1 MSEFQKTIEKHP
13 FLTMSFLLLLTVA
26 LLFENVLMNDAIHV
40 NRQDQKLQ
48 SWTDKH
54 FYTLTDTVS
63 QEEEAALWKSDDCI
77 LRMKSVVDA
86 FEEAYGY
93 CVYGQQQIS
102 IEGLR
107 MPDEF
112 YYPLPRDAQG
122 NKLYED
128 AELICRQVNSY
139 AWDLF
144 QMQTVE
150 GRGLQPGDYEYEDE
164 IPVVLGNAYSGYLK
178 VGDVL
183 ESVGRRLKV
192 VGILQPNI
200 VVRFQDRLEQLDWT
214 IVMPS
219 RELPEGMDGRI
230 PYDTQL
236 GTDYRMD
243 YIQKLGGIFALS
255 SENELPELMRFID
268 ETVKKYGVFSAHDS
282 AAAGRAAAF
291 GRGGAVLAD
300 EAALDGYDAAS
311 ARALLCAV
319 RGAAFQA
326 ERAALRGAAGFRR
339 EPGADAA
346 DCAFGH
352 ADNGV
357 DFQCAGVCDY
367 VHADWREIPAV
378 AGGAESGAGRGGVDG
393 YVPAIHSDLGE
404 GGFHIGARV
413 RRKTNESVYAE
424 KREKELWPRRSGG
437 ARAERPEP

>member
-40 NRQDQKLQ
+40 NRQNEKLQ
-48 SWTDKH
+48 SWTDKS

-93 CVYGQQQIS
+93 CVYAQQPIVVK
-102 IEGLR
+102 GLC

-112 YYPLPRDAQG
+112 YNYLRRDEQG
-122 NKLYED
+122 NRLYEESD
-128 AELICRQVNSY
+128 LICRQVNSY

-150 GRGLQPGDYEYEDE
+150 GRGLEPGDYEYEDE

-200 VVRFQDRLEQLDWT
+200 VVRFQDRLEQLDWM

-236 GTDYRMD
+236 GTDYRMH

-268 ETVKKYGVFSAHDS
+268 ETVKKYGVFDLQLMILPPRGVQLLSDVVGQYSQTKQLWTVVMLLLLTLCFARF
-282 AAAGRAAAF
+282 AALLFRQNAR
-291 GRGGAVLAD
+291 RYAVLLVSGASQGQMLRIVLSGMLTMALISNVLAYAITYMLIGVKYRLSL
-300 EAALDGYDAAS
+300 AALSLALDAAVS
-311 ARALLCAV
+311 MV
-319 RGAAFQA
+319 M
-326 ERAALRGAAGFRR
+326 FRR
-339 EPGADAA
+339 YIQTSEKA
-346 DCAFGH
+346 
-352 ADNGV
+352 V
-357 DFQCAGVCDY
+357 SILE
-367 VHADWREIPAV
+367 RE
-378 AGGAESGAGRGGVDG
+378 
-393 YVPAIHSDLGE
+393 
-404 GGFHIGARV
+404 
-413 RRKTNESVYAE
+413 
-424 KREKELWPRRSGG
+424 
-437 ARAERPEP
+437 

>member
-93 CVYGQQQIS
+93 CIYGQQQIS

-112 YYPLPRDAQG
+112 YYPLRRDAQG

-268 ETVKKYGVFSAHDS
+268 ETVKKYGVFDLQLMILPPRGVQLLSDVVGQYSQTKQLWTVVMLLLLMLCFARF
-282 AAAGRAAAF
+282 AALLFRQNAR
-291 GRGGAVLAD
+291 RYAVLLVSGASRGQMLRIVLSGMLTMALISNVLAYAITYMLIGVKYRLSL
-300 EAALDGYDAAS
+300 AALSLALDAAVS
-311 ARALLCAV
+311 MV
-319 RGAAFQA
+319 M
-326 ERAALRGAAGFRR
+326 FRR
-339 EPGADAA
+339 YIQTSEKA
-346 DCAFGH
+346 
-352 ADNGV
+352 V
-357 DFQCAGVCDY
+357 SILE
-367 VHADWREIPAV
+367 RE
-378 AGGAESGAGRGGVDG
+378 
-393 YVPAIHSDLGE
+393 
-404 GGFHIGARV
+404 
-413 RRKTNESVYAE
+413 
-424 KREKELWPRRSGG
+424 
-437 ARAERPEP
+437 

>member
-77 LRMKSVVDA
+77 LRVKSVVDV

-112 YYPLPRDAQG
+112 YYPLRRDAQG

-164 IPVVLGNAYSGYLK
+164 IPVVLGNAYSGYLR

-183 ESVGRRLKV
+183 EGYRQRLKV

-236 GTDYRMD
+236 GMDYRMD

-268 ETVKKYGVFSAHDS
+268 ETVKKYGVFDLQLMILPQRGVQLLSDVVGQYSQTKQLWTVVMLLLLTLCFARF
-282 AAAGRAAAF
+282 AALLFRQNAR
-291 GRGGAVLAD
+291 RYAVLLVSGASRGQMLRILLSGMLTMALISNVLAYAITHMLIGVKYRLSL
-300 EAALDGYDAAS
+300 AALSLVLDAAVS
-311 ARALLCAV
+311 MV
-319 RGAAFQA
+319 M
-326 ERAALRGAAGFRR
+326 FRR
-339 EPGADAA
+339 YIQTSEKA
-346 DCAFGH
+346 
-352 ADNGV
+352 V
-357 DFQCAGVCDY
+357 SILE
-367 VHADWREIPAV
+367 RE
-378 AGGAESGAGRGGVDG
+378 
-393 YVPAIHSDLGE
+393 
-404 GGFHIGARV
+404 
-413 RRKTNESVYAE
+413 
-424 KREKELWPRRSGG
+424 
-437 ARAERPEP
+437 

>member
-40 NRQDQKLQ
+40 NRQNEKLQ
-48 SWTDKH
+48 SWTDKS

-93 CVYGQQQIS
+93 CVYGQQPMS
-102 IEGLR
+102 IEGFR

-112 YYPLPRDAQG
+112 YYPLRRDAQA
-122 NKLYED
+122 NKLYEN

-150 GRGLQPGDYEYEDE
+150 GRGLEPGDYEYEDE
-164 IPVVLGNAYSGYLK
+164 IPVVLGNSYSGYLK

-183 ESVGRRLKV
+183 EGYRQRLKV

-268 ETVKKYGVFSAHDS
+268 ETVKKYGIFDLQLMILPPRGVQLLSDVVGQYSQTKQLWTVVMLLLLTLCFARF
-282 AAAGRAAAF
+282 AALFFRQNAR
-291 GRGGAVLAD
+291 RYAVLLVSGASRGQMLQIVLSGMLTMALISNVLAYAINYMLLGVKYRLSL
-300 EAALDGYDAAS
+300 AALSLALDAAVS
-311 ARALLCAV
+311 MIM
-319 RGAAFQA
+319 
-326 ERAALRGAAGFRR
+326 FRR
-339 EPGADAA
+339 YIQTSEKA
-346 DCAFGH
+346 
-352 ADNGV
+352 V
-357 DFQCAGVCDY
+357 SILE
-367 VHADWREIPAV
+367 RE
-378 AGGAESGAGRGGVDG
+378 
-393 YVPAIHSDLGE
+393 
-404 GGFHIGARV
+404 
-413 RRKTNESVYAE
+413 
-424 KREKELWPRRSGG
+424 
-437 ARAERPEP
+437 

>member
-1 MSEFQKTIEKHP
+1 MTEFQKTIEKHP

-54 FYTLTDTVS
+54 FYTLTDTAS

-112 YYPLPRDAQG
+112 YYPLRRDAQG

-164 IPVVLGNAYSGYLK
+164 IPVVFGNAYSGYLK

-243 YIQKLGGIFALS
+243 YIQKLGGILALS

-268 ETVKKYGVFSAHDS
+268 ETVKKYGVFDLQLMILPPRGVQLLSDVVGQYSQTKQLWTVVMLLLLTLCFARF
-282 AAAGRAAAF
+282 AALLFRHNAR
-291 GRGGAVLAD
+291 RYAVLLVSGASLGQMLRIVLSGMLTMALISNVLAYAITYMLIGVKYRLSL
-300 EAALDGYDAAS
+300 AALSLVLDAAVS
-311 ARALLCAV
+311 MV
-319 RGAAFQA
+319 M
-326 ERAALRGAAGFRR
+326 FRR
-339 EPGADAA
+339 YIQTSEKA
-346 DCAFGH
+346 
-352 ADNGV
+352 V
-357 DFQCAGVCDY
+357 SILE
-367 VHADWREIPAV
+367 RE
-378 AGGAESGAGRGGVDG
+378 
-393 YVPAIHSDLGE
+393 
-404 GGFHIGARV
+404 
-413 RRKTNESVYAE
+413 
-424 KREKELWPRRSGG
+424 
-437 ARAERPEP
+437 

>member
-1 MSEFQKTIEKHP
+1 MTEFQKTIEKHP

-112 YYPLPRDAQG
+112 YYPLRRDAQG

-236 GTDYRMD
+236 GTEYRMD

-268 ETVKKYGVFSAHDS
+268 ETVKKYGVFDLQLMILPPWGVQLLSDVVGQYSQTKQLWTVVMLLLLTLCFARF
-282 AAAGRAAAF
+282 AALLFRQNAR
-291 GRGGAVLAD
+291 RYAVLLVSGASQGQMLRIVLSGMLTMALISNVLAYAITYMLIGVKYRLSL
-300 EAALDGYDAAS
+300 AALSLALDAAVS
-311 ARALLCAV
+311 MIM
-319 RGAAFQA
+319 
-326 ERAALRGAAGFRR
+326 FRR
-339 EPGADAA
+339 YIQTSEKA
-346 DCAFGH
+346 
-352 ADNGV
+352 V
-357 DFQCAGVCDY
+357 SILE
-367 VHADWREIPAV
+367 RE
-378 AGGAESGAGRGGVDG
+378 
-393 YVPAIHSDLGE
+393 
-404 GGFHIGARV
+404 
-413 RRKTNESVYAE
+413 
-424 KREKELWPRRSGG
+424 
-437 ARAERPEP
+437 

>member
-40 NRQDQKLQ
+40 NRQNEKLQ

-93 CVYGQQQIS
+93 CVYGQQPIVVK
-102 IEGLR
+102 GLC

-112 YYPLPRDAQG
+112 YNYLRRDEQG
-122 NKLYED
+122 NKLYEEAD
-128 AELICRQVNSY
+128 LICRQVNSY

-144 QMQTVE
+144 QMQTAE
-150 GRGLQPGDYEYEDE
+150 GRGLEPGDYEYEDE

-178 VGDVL
+178 VGDEL

-200 VVRFQDRLEQLDWT
+200 VVRFQNQMEQLDWT

-230 PYDTQL
+230 PYNTQL

-268 ETVKKYGVFSAHDS
+268 ETVKKYGIFDLQLMILPPRGVQLLSDVVGQYSQTKQLWTVVMLLLLTLCFARF
-282 AAAGRAAAF
+282 AALLFRQNAR
-291 GRGGAVLAD
+291 RYAVLLVSGASRGQMMRIVLSGMLTMALISNVLAYAINYMLLGVKYRLSL
-300 EAALDGYDAAS
+300 AALSLALDAAVS
-311 ARALLCAV
+311 MIM
-319 RGAAFQA
+319 
-326 ERAALRGAAGFRR
+326 FRR
-339 EPGADAA
+339 YIQTSEKA
-346 DCAFGH
+346 
-352 ADNGV
+352 V
-357 DFQCAGVCDY
+357 SILE
-367 VHADWREIPAV
+367 RE
-378 AGGAESGAGRGGVDG
+378 
-393 YVPAIHSDLGE
+393 
-404 GGFHIGARV
+404 
-413 RRKTNESVYAE
+413 
-424 KREKELWPRRSGG
+424 
-437 ARAERPEP
+437 

>member
-1 MSEFQKTIEKHP
+1 MTEFQKTIEKHP

-63 QEEEAALWKSDDCI
+63 QEEAALWKSDDCI

-112 YYPLPRDAQG
+112 YYPLRRDAQG

-236 GTDYRMD
+236 GTDYRMY

-268 ETVKKYGVFSAHDS
+268 ETVKKYGVFDLQLMILPPRGVRLLSDVVGQYSQTKQLWTVVMLLLLTLCFARF
-282 AAAGRAAAF
+282 AALLFRQNAR
-291 GRGGAVLAD
+291 RYAVLLVSGASQGQMLRIVLSGMLTMALISNVLAYAITYMLIGVKYRLLL
-300 EAALDGYDAAS
+300 AALSLVLDAAVS
-311 ARALLCAV
+311 MV
-319 RGAAFQA
+319 M
-326 ERAALRGAAGFRR
+326 FRR
-339 EPGADAA
+339 YIQTSEKA
-346 DCAFGH
+346 
-352 ADNGV
+352 V
-357 DFQCAGVCDY
+357 SILE
-367 VHADWREIPAV
+367 RE
-378 AGGAESGAGRGGVDG
+378 
-393 YVPAIHSDLGE
+393 
-404 GGFHIGARV
+404 
-413 RRKTNESVYAE
+413 
-424 KREKELWPRRSGG
+424 
-437 ARAERPEP
+437 

>member
-48 SWTDKH
+48 SWTDKR

-112 YYPLPRDAQG
+112 YYPLRRDAQG

-144 QMQTVE
+144 QMHTVE

-268 ETVKKYGVFSAHDS
+268 ETVKKYGVFDLQLMILPPRGVQLLSDVVGQYSQTKQLWTVVMLLLLTLCFARF
-282 AAAGRAAAF
+282 AALLFRQNAR
-291 GRGGAVLAD
+291 RYAVLLVSGASQGQMLRIVLSGMLTMALISNVLAYAITYMLIGVKYRLSL
-300 EAALDGYDAAS
+300 AALSLALDAAVS
-311 ARALLCAV
+311 MIM
-319 RGAAFQA
+319 
-326 ERAALRGAAGFRR
+326 FRR
-339 EPGADAA
+339 YIQTSEKA
-346 DCAFGH
+346 
-352 ADNGV
+352 V
-357 DFQCAGVCDY
+357 SILE
-367 VHADWREIPAV
+367 RE
-378 AGGAESGAGRGGVDG
+378 
-393 YVPAIHSDLGE
+393 
-404 GGFHIGARV
+404 
-413 RRKTNESVYAE
+413 
-424 KREKELWPRRSGG
+424 
-437 ARAERPEP
+437 

>member
-40 NRQDQKLQ
+40 NRQNEKLQ

-93 CVYGQQQIS
+93 CVYGQQPIVVK
-102 IEGLR
+102 GLC

-112 YYPLPRDAQG
+112 YNYLRRDEQG
-122 NKLYED
+122 NKLYEEAD
-128 AELICRQVNSY
+128 LICRQVNSY

-144 QMQTVE
+144 QMQTAE
-150 GRGLQPGDYEYEDE
+150 GRGLEPGDYEYEDE

-178 VGDVL
+178 VGDEL

-200 VVRFQDRLEQLDWT
+200 VVRFQNQLEQLDWT

-230 PYDTQL
+230 PYNTQL

-268 ETVKKYGVFSAHDS
+268 ETVKKYGIFDLQLMILPPRGVQLLSDVVGQYSQTKQLWTVVMLLLLTLCFARF
-282 AAAGRAAAF
+282 AALLFRQNAR
-291 GRGGAVLAD
+291 RYAVLLVSGASRGQMMRIVLSGMLTMALISNVLAYAINYMLLGVKYRLSL
-300 EAALDGYDAAS
+300 AALSLALDAAVS
-311 ARALLCAV
+311 MIM
-319 RGAAFQA
+319 
-326 ERAALRGAAGFRR
+326 FRR
-339 EPGADAA
+339 YIQTSEKA
-346 DCAFGH
+346 
-352 ADNGV
+352 V
-357 DFQCAGVCDY
+357 SILE
-367 VHADWREIPAV
+367 RE
-378 AGGAESGAGRGGVDG
+378 
-393 YVPAIHSDLGE
+393 
-404 GGFHIGARV
+404 
-413 RRKTNESVYAE
+413 
-424 KREKELWPRRSGG
+424 
-437 ARAERPEP
+437 

>member
-112 YYPLPRDAQG
+112 YYPLRRDAQG

-128 AELICRQVNSY
+128 AELICRQVNSC

-150 GRGLQPGDYEYEDE
+150 GRGFRPGDYEYEDE
-164 IPVVLGNAYSGYLK
+164 IPVVLGNAYSGYLQ

-183 ESVGRRLKV
+183 EGYRQRLKV

-268 ETVKKYGVFSAHDS
+268 ETVKKYGVFDLQLMILPPRGVQLLSDVVGQYSQTKQLWTVVMLLLLTLCFARF
-282 AAAGRAAAF
+282 AALLFRQNAR
-291 GRGGAVLAD
+291 RYAVLLVSGASQGQMLRIVLSGMLTMALISNVLAYAITYMLIGVKYRLSL
-300 EAALDGYDAAS
+300 AALSLVLDAAVS
-311 ARALLCAV
+311 MV
-319 RGAAFQA
+319 M
-326 ERAALRGAAGFRR
+326 FRR
-339 EPGADAA
+339 YIQTSEKA
-346 DCAFGH
+346 
-352 ADNGV
+352 V
-357 DFQCAGVCDY
+357 SILE
-367 VHADWREIPAV
+367 RE
-378 AGGAESGAGRGGVDG
+378 
-393 YVPAIHSDLGE
+393 
-404 GGFHIGARV
+404 
-413 RRKTNESVYAE
+413 
-424 KREKELWPRRSGG
+424 
-437 ARAERPEP
+437 

>member
-40 NRQDQKLQ
+40 NRQKQKLQ
-48 SWTDKH
+48 SWTDKS

-93 CVYGQQQIS
+93 CVYGQQPIS

-112 YYPLPRDAQG
+112 YYPLHRDAQG
-122 NKLYED
+122 NKLYEESD
-128 AELICRQVNSY
+128 LICRQVNSY

-183 ESVGRRLKV
+183 EGYRQRLKV

-268 ETVKKYGVFSAHDS
+268 ETVKKYGIFDLQLMILPPRGVQLLSDVVGQYSQTKQLWTVVMLLLLTLCFARF
-282 AAAGRAAAF
+282 AALLFRQNAR
-291 GRGGAVLAD
+291 RYAVLLVSGASQGQMLRIVLSGMLTMALISNVLAYAITYLLIGVKYRLSL
-300 EAALDGYDAAS
+300 AALSLVLDAAVS
-311 ARALLCAV
+311 MV
-319 RGAAFQA
+319 M
-326 ERAALRGAAGFRR
+326 FRR
-339 EPGADAA
+339 YIQTSEKA
-346 DCAFGH
+346 
-352 ADNGV
+352 V
-357 DFQCAGVCDY
+357 SILE
-367 VHADWREIPAV
+367 RE
-378 AGGAESGAGRGGVDG
+378 
-393 YVPAIHSDLGE
+393 
-404 GGFHIGARV
+404 
-413 RRKTNESVYAE
+413 
-424 KREKELWPRRSGG
+424 
-437 ARAERPEP
+437 

>member
-112 YYPLPRDAQG
+112 YYPLRRDAQG

-128 AELICRQVNSY
+128 AELICRQVNSC

-150 GRGLQPGDYEYEDE
+150 GRGFRPGDYEYEDE
-164 IPVVLGNAYSGYLK
+164 IPVVLGNAYSGYLQ

-183 ESVGRRLKV
+183 EGYRQRLKV

-268 ETVKKYGVFSAHDS
+268 ETVKKYGVFDLQLMILPPRGVQLLSDVVGQYSQTKQLWTVVMLLLLTLCFARF
-282 AAAGRAAAF
+282 AALLFRQNAR
-291 GRGGAVLAD
+291 RYAVLLVSGASQGQMLRIVLSGMLTMALISNVLAYAITYMLIGVKYRLSL
-300 EAALDGYDAAS
+300 AALSLALDAAVS
-311 ARALLCAV
+311 MIMFQRYIQTSEKAV
-319 RGAAFQA
+319 SIL
-326 ERAALRGAAGFRR
+326 ER
-339 EPGADAA
+339 E
-346 DCAFGH
+346 
-352 ADNGV
+352 
-357 DFQCAGVCDY
+357 
-367 VHADWREIPAV
+367 
-378 AGGAESGAGRGGVDG
+378 
-393 YVPAIHSDLGE
+393 
-404 GGFHIGARV
+404 
-413 RRKTNESVYAE
+413 
-424 KREKELWPRRSGG
+424 
-437 ARAERPEP
+437 

>member
-40 NRQDQKLQ
+40 KRQDQKLQ

-77 LRMKSVVDA
+77 LRVKSVVDV

-112 YYPLPRDAQG
+112 YYPLRRDAQG

-164 IPVVLGNAYSGYLK
+164 IPVVLGNAYSGYLR

-183 ESVGRRLKV
+183 EGYGQRLKV

-236 GTDYRMD
+236 GMDYRMD

-268 ETVKKYGVFSAHDS
+268 ETVKKYGVFDLQLMILPQRGVQLLSDVVGQYSQTKQLWTVVMLLLLTLCFARF
-282 AAAGRAAAF
+282 AALLFRQNAR
-291 GRGGAVLAD
+291 RYAVLLVSGASRGQMLRILLSGMLTMALISNVLAYAITYMLIGVKYRLSL
-300 EAALDGYDAAS
+300 AALSLVLDAAVS
-311 ARALLCAV
+311 MV
-319 RGAAFQA
+319 M
-326 ERAALRGAAGFRR
+326 FRR
-339 EPGADAA
+339 YIQTSEKA
-346 DCAFGH
+346 
-352 ADNGV
+352 V
-357 DFQCAGVCDY
+357 SILE
-367 VHADWREIPAV
+367 RE
-378 AGGAESGAGRGGVDG
+378 
-393 YVPAIHSDLGE
+393 
-404 GGFHIGARV
+404 
-413 RRKTNESVYAE
+413 
-424 KREKELWPRRSGG
+424 
-437 ARAERPEP
+437 

>member
-93 CVYGQQQIS
+93 CVYAQQQIS

-112 YYPLPRDAQG
+112 YYPLRRDAQG

-164 IPVVLGNAYSGYLK
+164 IPVVLGNAYSGYLQ

-268 ETVKKYGVFSAHDS
+268 ETVKKYGVFDLQLMILPPRGVQLLSDVVGQYSQTKQLWTVVMLLLLTLCFARF
-282 AAAGRAAAF
+282 AALLFRQNAR
-291 GRGGAVLAD
+291 RYAVLLVSGASLGQILRIVLSGMLTMALISNVLAYAITYMLIGVKYRLSL
-300 EAALDGYDAAS
+300 AALSLVLDAAVS
-311 ARALLCAV
+311 MV
-319 RGAAFQA
+319 M
-326 ERAALRGAAGFRR
+326 FRR
-339 EPGADAA
+339 YIQTSEKA
-346 DCAFGH
+346 
-352 ADNGV
+352 V
-357 DFQCAGVCDY
+357 SILE
-367 VHADWREIPAV
+367 RE
-378 AGGAESGAGRGGVDG
+378 
-393 YVPAIHSDLGE
+393 
-404 GGFHIGARV
+404 
-413 RRKTNESVYAE
+413 
-424 KREKELWPRRSGG
+424 
-437 ARAERPEP
+437 

>member
-1 MSEFQKTIEKHP
+1 MSEFQKMIEKHP

-112 YYPLPRDAQG
+112 YYPLRRDAQG

-268 ETVKKYGVFSAHDS
+268 ETVKKYGVFDLQLMILPPRGVQLLSDVVGQYSQTKQLWTVVMLLLLTLCFARF
-282 AAAGRAAAF
+282 AALLFRQNAR
-291 GRGGAVLAD
+291 RYAVLLVSGASQGQMLRIVLSGMLTMALISNVLAYAITYMLIGVKYRLSL
-300 EAALDGYDAAS
+300 AALSLALDAAVS
-311 ARALLCAV
+311 MIM
-319 RGAAFQA
+319 
-326 ERAALRGAAGFRR
+326 FRR
-339 EPGADAA
+339 YIQTSEKA
-346 DCAFGH
+346 
-352 ADNGV
+352 V
-357 DFQCAGVCDY
+357 SILE
-367 VHADWREIPAV
+367 RE
-378 AGGAESGAGRGGVDG
+378 
-393 YVPAIHSDLGE
+393 
-404 GGFHIGARV
+404 
-413 RRKTNESVYAE
+413 
-424 KREKELWPRRSGG
+424 
-437 ARAERPEP
+437 

>member
-112 YYPLPRDAQG
+112 YYPLRRDAQG

-128 AELICRQVNSY
+128 TELICRQVNSY

-164 IPVVLGNAYSGYLK
+164 IPVVLGNAYSGYLQ
-178 VGDVL
+178 VGDVV

-268 ETVKKYGVFSAHDS
+268 ETVKKYGIFDLQLMILPP
-282 AAAGRAAAF
+282 
-291 GRGGAVLAD
+291 RGVQLLSDVVGQYSQTKQLWTVVMLLLLTLCFARFAVLLFRQNARRYAVLLVSGASQGQMLRIVLSGMLTMALISNVLAYAITYMLIGVKYRLSL
-300 EAALDGYDAAS
+300 AALSLVLDAAVS
-311 ARALLCAV
+311 MV
-319 RGAAFQA
+319 M
-326 ERAALRGAAGFRR
+326 FRR
-339 EPGADAA
+339 YIQTSEKA
-346 DCAFGH
+346 
-352 ADNGV
+352 V
-357 DFQCAGVCDY
+357 SILE
-367 VHADWREIPAV
+367 RE
-378 AGGAESGAGRGGVDG
+378 
-393 YVPAIHSDLGE
+393 
-404 GGFHIGARV
+404 
-413 RRKTNESVYAE
+413 
-424 KREKELWPRRSGG
+424 
-437 ARAERPEP
+437 

>member
-48 SWTDKH
+48 SWMDKH

-93 CVYGQQQIS
+93 CIYGQQQIS

-112 YYPLPRDAQG
+112 YYPLRRDAQG

-268 ETVKKYGVFSAHDS
+268 ETVKKYGVFDLQLMILPPRGVQLLSDVVGQYSQTKQLWTVVMLLLLTLCFARF
-282 AAAGRAAAF
+282 AALLFRQNAR
-291 GRGGAVLAD
+291 RYAVLLVSGASQGQMLRIVLSGMLTMALISNVLAYAITYMLIGVKYRLSL
-300 EAALDGYDAAS
+300 AALSLALDAAVS
-311 ARALLCAV
+311 MIM
-319 RGAAFQA
+319 
-326 ERAALRGAAGFRR
+326 FRR
-339 EPGADAA
+339 YIQTSEKA
-346 DCAFGH
+346 
-352 ADNGV
+352 V
-357 DFQCAGVCDY
+357 SILE
-367 VHADWREIPAV
+367 RE
-378 AGGAESGAGRGGVDG
+378 
-393 YVPAIHSDLGE
+393 
-404 GGFHIGARV
+404 
-413 RRKTNESVYAE
+413 
-424 KREKELWPRRSGG
+424 
-437 ARAERPEP
+437 

>member
-40 NRQDQKLQ
+40 KRQDQKLQ

-77 LRMKSVVDA
+77 LRVKSVVDV

-112 YYPLPRDAQG
+112 YYPLRRDAQG

-164 IPVVLGNAYSGYLK
+164 IPVVLGNAYSGYLR

-183 ESVGRRLKV
+183 EGYRQRLKV

-268 ETVKKYGVFSAHDS
+268 ETVKKYGVFDLQLMILPQRGVQLLSDVVGQYSQTKQLWTVVMLLLLTLCFARF
-282 AAAGRAAAF
+282 AALLFRQNAR
-291 GRGGAVLAD
+291 RYAVLLVSGASRGQMLRILLSGMLTMALISNVLAYAITYMLIGVKYRLSL
-300 EAALDGYDAAS
+300 AALSLVLDAAVS
-311 ARALLCAV
+311 MV
-319 RGAAFQA
+319 M
-326 ERAALRGAAGFRR
+326 FRR
-339 EPGADAA
+339 YIQTSEKA
-346 DCAFGH
+346 
-352 ADNGV
+352 V
-357 DFQCAGVCDY
+357 SILE
-367 VHADWREIPAV
+367 RE
-378 AGGAESGAGRGGVDG
+378 
-393 YVPAIHSDLGE
+393 
-404 GGFHIGARV
+404 
-413 RRKTNESVYAE
+413 
-424 KREKELWPRRSGG
+424 
-437 ARAERPEP
+437 

>member
-48 SWTDKH
+48 SWTDKR

-63 QEEEAALWKSDDCI
+63 QEEEAALWKSDDSI

-93 CVYGQQQIS
+93 CVYAQQQIS

-112 YYPLPRDAQG
+112 YYPLRRDAQG

-268 ETVKKYGVFSAHDS
+268 ETVKKYGVFDLQLMILPPRGVQLLSDVVGQYSQTKQLWTVVMLLLLTLCFARF
-282 AAAGRAAAF
+282 AALLFRQNAR
-291 GRGGAVLAD
+291 RYAVLLVSGASQGQMLRIVLSGMLTMALISNVLAYAITYMLIGVKYRLSL
-300 EAALDGYDAAS
+300 AALSLALDAAVS
-311 ARALLCAV
+311 MV
-319 RGAAFQA
+319 M
-326 ERAALRGAAGFRR
+326 FRR
-339 EPGADAA
+339 YIQTSEKA
-346 DCAFGH
+346 
-352 ADNGV
+352 V
-357 DFQCAGVCDY
+357 SILE
-367 VHADWREIPAV
+367 RE
-378 AGGAESGAGRGGVDG
+378 
-393 YVPAIHSDLGE
+393 
-404 GGFHIGARV
+404 
-413 RRKTNESVYAE
+413 
-424 KREKELWPRRSGG
+424 
-437 ARAERPEP
+437 

>member
-93 CVYGQQQIS
+93 CVYAQQQIS

-112 YYPLPRDAQG
+112 YYPLRRDAQG

-268 ETVKKYGVFSAHDS
+268 ETVKKYGVFDLQLMILPPRGVQLLSDVVGQYSQTKQLWTVVMLLLLTLCFARF
-282 AAAGRAAAF
+282 AALLFRQNAR
-291 GRGGAVLAD
+291 RYAVLLVSGASRGQMLRIVLSGMLTMALISNVLAYAITYMLIGVKYRLSL
-300 EAALDGYDAAS
+300 AALSLVLDAAVS
-311 ARALLCAV
+311 MV
-319 RGAAFQA
+319 M
-326 ERAALRGAAGFRR
+326 FRR
-339 EPGADAA
+339 YIQTSEKA
-346 DCAFGH
+346 
-352 ADNGV
+352 V
-357 DFQCAGVCDY
+357 SILE
-367 VHADWREIPAV
+367 RE
-378 AGGAESGAGRGGVDG
+378 
-393 YVPAIHSDLGE
+393 
-404 GGFHIGARV
+404 
-413 RRKTNESVYAE
+413 
-424 KREKELWPRRSGG
+424 
-437 ARAERPEP
+437 

>member
-1 MSEFQKTIEKHP
+1 
-13 FLTMSFLLLLTVA
+13 
-26 LLFENVLMNDAIHV
+26 
-40 NRQDQKLQ
+40 
-48 SWTDKH
+48 
-54 FYTLTDTVS
+54 
-63 QEEEAALWKSDDCI
+63 
-77 LRMKSVVDA
+77 
-86 FEEAYGY
+86 
-93 CVYGQQQIS
+93 
-102 IEGLR
+102 

-112 YYPLPRDAQG
+112 YYPLRRDAQG

-200 VVRFQDRLEQLDWT
+200 VVRFQGRLEQLDWT

-268 ETVKKYGVFSAHDS
+268 ETVKKYGVFDLQLMILPP
-282 AAAGRAAAF
+282 
-291 GRGGAVLAD
+291 RGVQLLSDVVGQYSQTTQLFLLTRCLERFASLLFMQNARRYAVLLVSGASQGQMLRIVLSGMLTMALISNVLAYAITYMLIGVKYRLSL
-300 EAALDGYDAAS
+300 AALSLALDAAVS
-311 ARALLCAV
+311 MIM
-319 RGAAFQA
+319 
-326 ERAALRGAAGFRR
+326 FRR
-339 EPGADAA
+339 YIQTSEKA
-346 DCAFGH
+346 
-352 ADNGV
+352 V
-357 DFQCAGVCDY
+357 SILE
-367 VHADWREIPAV
+367 RE
-378 AGGAESGAGRGGVDG
+378 
-393 YVPAIHSDLGE
+393 
-404 GGFHIGARV
+404 
-413 RRKTNESVYAE
+413 
-424 KREKELWPRRSGG
+424 
-437 ARAERPEP
+437 

>member
-93 CVYGQQQIS
+93 CVYAQQPIVVK
-102 IEGLR
+102 GLR

-112 YYPLPRDAQG
+112 YYPLRRDAQG

-144 QMQTVE
+144 RMQTVE

-255 SENELPELMRFID
+255 SENELLELMRFID
-268 ETVKKYGVFSAHDS
+268 ETVKKYGVFDLQLMILPPRGVQLLSDVVGQYSQTKQLWTVVMLLLLALCFARF
-282 AAAGRAAAF
+282 AALLFRQNAR
-291 GRGGAVLAD
+291 RYAVLLVSGASQGQMLRILLSGMLTMALISNVLAYAITYMLIGVKYRLSL
-300 EAALDGYDAAS
+300 AALSLALDAAVS
-311 ARALLCAV
+311 MV
-319 RGAAFQA
+319 M
-326 ERAALRGAAGFRR
+326 FRR
-339 EPGADAA
+339 YIQTSEKA
-346 DCAFGH
+346 
-352 ADNGV
+352 V
-357 DFQCAGVCDY
+357 SILE
-367 VHADWREIPAV
+367 RE
-378 AGGAESGAGRGGVDG
+378 
-393 YVPAIHSDLGE
+393 
-404 GGFHIGARV
+404 
-413 RRKTNESVYAE
+413 
-424 KREKELWPRRSGG
+424 
-437 ARAERPEP
+437 

>member
-40 NRQDQKLQ
+40 NRQNEKLQ
-48 SWTDKH
+48 SWTDKR

-93 CVYGQQQIS
+93 CVYAQQPIVVK
-102 IEGLR
+102 GLC

-112 YYPLPRDAQG
+112 YNYLRRDEQG
-122 NKLYED
+122 NRLYEESD
-128 AELICRQVNSY
+128 LICRQVNSY

-150 GRGLQPGDYEYEDE
+150 GRGLEPGDYEYEDE

-255 SENELPELMRFID
+255 SENDLPELMRFID
-268 ETVKKYGVFSAHDS
+268 ETVKKYGVFDLQLMILPPRGVQLLSDVVGQYSQTKQLWTVVMLLLLTLCFARF
-282 AAAGRAAAF
+282 AALLFRQNAR
-291 GRGGAVLAD
+291 RYAVLLVSGASQGQMLRIVLSGMLTMALISNVLAYAINYMLLGVKYRLSL
-300 EAALDGYDAAS
+300 AALSLALDAAVS
-311 ARALLCAV
+311 M
-319 RGAAFQA
+319 FM
-326 ERAALRGAAGFRR
+326 FRR
-339 EPGADAA
+339 YIQTSEKA
-346 DCAFGH
+346 
-352 ADNGV
+352 V
-357 DFQCAGVCDY
+357 SILE
-367 VHADWREIPAV
+367 RE
-378 AGGAESGAGRGGVDG
+378 
-393 YVPAIHSDLGE
+393 
-404 GGFHIGARV
+404 
-413 RRKTNESVYAE
+413 
-424 KREKELWPRRSGG
+424 
-437 ARAERPEP
+437 

>member
-93 CVYGQQQIS
+93 CVYAQQQIS

-112 YYPLPRDAQG
+112 YYPLRRDAQG

-268 ETVKKYGVFSAHDS
+268 ETVKKYGVFDLQLMILPPRGVQLLSDVVGQYSQTKQLWTVVMLLLLTLCFARF
-282 AAAGRAAAF
+282 AALLFRQNAR
-291 GRGGAVLAD
+291 RYAVLLVSGASQGQMLRIVLSGMLTMALISNVLAYAITYMLIGVKYRLSL
-300 EAALDGYDAAS
+300 AALSLALDAAVS
-311 ARALLCAV
+311 MV
-319 RGAAFQA
+319 M
-326 ERAALRGAAGFRR
+326 FRR
-339 EPGADAA
+339 YIQTSEKA
-346 DCAFGH
+346 
-352 ADNGV
+352 V
-357 DFQCAGVCDY
+357 SILE
-367 VHADWREIPAV
+367 RE
-378 AGGAESGAGRGGVDG
+378 
-393 YVPAIHSDLGE
+393 
-404 GGFHIGARV
+404 
-413 RRKTNESVYAE
+413 
-424 KREKELWPRRSGG
+424 
-437 ARAERPEP
+437 

>member
-112 YYPLPRDAQG
+112 YYPLRRDAQG

-150 GRGLQPGDYEYEDE
+150 GRGFQPVDYEYEDE

-219 RELPEGMDGRI
+219 RELPEGTDGRI

-268 ETVKKYGVFSAHDS
+268 ETVKKYGVFDLQLMILPPRGVQLLSDVVGQYSQTKQLWTVVMLLLLTLCFARF
-282 AAAGRAAAF
+282 AALLFRQNAR
-291 GRGGAVLAD
+291 RYAVLLVSGASQGQMLRIVLSGMLTMALISNVLAYAINYMLLGVKYRLSL
-300 EAALDGYDAAS
+300 AALSLALDAAVS
-311 ARALLCAV
+311 MV
-319 RGAAFQA
+319 M
-326 ERAALRGAAGFRR
+326 FRR
-339 EPGADAA
+339 YIQTSEKA
-346 DCAFGH
+346 
-352 ADNGV
+352 V
-357 DFQCAGVCDY
+357 SILE
-367 VHADWREIPAV
+367 RE
-378 AGGAESGAGRGGVDG
+378 
-393 YVPAIHSDLGE
+393 
-404 GGFHIGARV
+404 
-413 RRKTNESVYAE
+413 
-424 KREKELWPRRSGG
+424 
-437 ARAERPEP
+437 

>member
-112 YYPLPRDAQG
+112 YYPLRRDAQG

-268 ETVKKYGVFSAHDS
+268 ETVKKYGVFDLQLMILPPRGVRLLSDVVGQYSQTKQLWTVVMLLLLTLCFAWF
-282 AAAGRAAAF
+282 AALLFRQNAR
-291 GRGGAVLAD
+291 RYAVLLVSGASQGQMLRIVLSGMLTMALISNVLAYAITYMLIGVKYRLSL
-300 EAALDGYDAAS
+300 AALSLALDAAVS
-311 ARALLCAV
+311 MV
-319 RGAAFQA
+319 M
-326 ERAALRGAAGFRR
+326 FRR
-339 EPGADAA
+339 YIQTSEKA
-346 DCAFGH
+346 
-352 ADNGV
+352 V
-357 DFQCAGVCDY
+357 SILE
-367 VHADWREIPAV
+367 RE
-378 AGGAESGAGRGGVDG
+378 
-393 YVPAIHSDLGE
+393 
-404 GGFHIGARV
+404 
-413 RRKTNESVYAE
+413 
-424 KREKELWPRRSGG
+424 
-437 ARAERPEP
+437 

>member
-40 NRQDQKLQ
+40 NRQNEKLQ
-48 SWTDKH
+48 SWTDKR

-93 CVYGQQQIS
+93 CVYAQQPIVVK
-102 IEGLR
+102 GLC

-112 YYPLPRDAQG
+112 YNYLRRDEQG
-122 NKLYED
+122 NRLYEESD
-128 AELICRQVNSY
+128 LICRQVNSY

-150 GRGLQPGDYEYEDE
+150 GRGLEPGDYEYEDE

-255 SENELPELMRFID
+255 SENDLPELMRFID
-268 ETVKKYGVFSAHDS
+268 ETVKKYGVFDLQLMILPPRGVQLLSDVVGQYSQTKQLWTVVMLLLLTLCFARF
-282 AAAGRAAAF
+282 AALLFRQNAR
-291 GRGGAVLAD
+291 RYAVLLVSGASQGQMLRIVLSGMLTMALISNVLAYAITYMLIGVKYRLSL
-300 EAALDGYDAAS
+300 AALSLVLDAAVS
-311 ARALLCAV
+311 MV
-319 RGAAFQA
+319 M
-326 ERAALRGAAGFRR
+326 FRR
-339 EPGADAA
+339 YIQTSEKA
-346 DCAFGH
+346 
-352 ADNGV
+352 V
-357 DFQCAGVCDY
+357 SILE
-367 VHADWREIPAV
+367 RE
-378 AGGAESGAGRGGVDG
+378 
-393 YVPAIHSDLGE
+393 
-404 GGFHIGARV
+404 
-413 RRKTNESVYAE
+413 
-424 KREKELWPRRSGG
+424 
-437 ARAERPEP
+437 

>member
-1 MSEFQKTIEKHP
+1 MSEFQKTMEKHP

-93 CVYGQQQIS
+93 CVYAQQQIS

-112 YYPLPRDAQG
+112 YYPLRRDAQG

-164 IPVVLGNAYSGYLK
+164 IPVVLGNAYSGYLQ

-268 ETVKKYGVFSAHDS
+268 ETVKKYGVFDLQLMILPPRGVQLLSDVVGQYSQTKQLWTVVMLLLLTLCFARF
-282 AAAGRAAAF
+282 AALLFRQNAR
-291 GRGGAVLAD
+291 RYAVLLVSGASRGQMLRIVLSGMLTMALISNVLAYAITYMLIGVKYRLSL
-300 EAALDGYDAAS
+300 AALSLALDAAVS
-311 ARALLCAV
+311 MV
-319 RGAAFQA
+319 M
-326 ERAALRGAAGFRR
+326 FRR
-339 EPGADAA
+339 YIQTSEKA
-346 DCAFGH
+346 
-352 ADNGV
+352 V
-357 DFQCAGVCDY
+357 SILE
-367 VHADWREIPAV
+367 RE
-378 AGGAESGAGRGGVDG
+378 
-393 YVPAIHSDLGE
+393 
-404 GGFHIGARV
+404 
-413 RRKTNESVYAE
+413 
-424 KREKELWPRRSGG
+424 
-437 ARAERPEP
+437 

>member
-1 MSEFQKTIEKHP
+1 MTEFQKTIEKHP

-112 YYPLPRDAQG
+112 YYPLRRDAQG

-268 ETVKKYGVFSAHDS
+268 ETVKKYGVFDLQLMILPPRGVQLLSDVVGQYSQTKQLWTVVMLLLLTLCFARF
-282 AAAGRAAAF
+282 AALLFRQNARPY
-291 GRGGAVLAD
+291 AVLLVSGASQGQMLRIVLSGMLTMALISNVLAYAITYMLIGVKYRLSL
-300 EAALDGYDAAS
+300 AALSLALDAAVS
-311 ARALLCAV
+311 MIM
-319 RGAAFQA
+319 
-326 ERAALRGAAGFRR
+326 FRR
-339 EPGADAA
+339 YIQTSEKA
-346 DCAFGH
+346 
-352 ADNGV
+352 V
-357 DFQCAGVCDY
+357 SILE
-367 VHADWREIPAV
+367 RE
-378 AGGAESGAGRGGVDG
+378 
-393 YVPAIHSDLGE
+393 
-404 GGFHIGARV
+404 
-413 RRKTNESVYAE
+413 
-424 KREKELWPRRSGG
+424 
-437 ARAERPEP
+437 

>member
-112 YYPLPRDAQG
+112 YYPLRRDAQG

-268 ETVKKYGVFSAHDS
+268 ETVKKYGVFDLQLMILPPRGVQLLSDVVGQYSQTKQLWTVVMLLLLTLCFARF
-282 AAAGRAAAF
+282 AALLFRQNAR
-291 GRGGAVLAD
+291 RYAVLLVSGASRGQMLRIVLSGMLTMALISNVLAYAITYMLIGVKYRLSL
-300 EAALDGYDAAS
+300 AALSLALDAAVS
-311 ARALLCAV
+311 MVMFRLYIQTSEKAV
-319 RGAAFQA
+319 SIL
-326 ERAALRGAAGFRR
+326 ER
-339 EPGADAA
+339 E
-346 DCAFGH
+346 
-352 ADNGV
+352 
-357 DFQCAGVCDY
+357 
-367 VHADWREIPAV
+367 
-378 AGGAESGAGRGGVDG
+378 
-393 YVPAIHSDLGE
+393 
-404 GGFHIGARV
+404 
-413 RRKTNESVYAE
+413 
-424 KREKELWPRRSGG
+424 
-437 ARAERPEP
+437 

>member
-112 YYPLPRDAQG
+112 YYPLRRDAQG

-164 IPVVLGNAYSGYLK
+164 IPVVLGNAYSGYLQ

-268 ETVKKYGVFSAHDS
+268 ETVKKYGVFDLQLMILPPRGVQLLSDVVGQYSQTKQLWTVVMLLLLALCFARF
-282 AAAGRAAAF
+282 AALLFRHNAR
-291 GRGGAVLAD
+291 RYAVLLVSGASLGQMLRIVLSGMLTMALISNVLAYAITYMLIGVKYRLSL
-300 EAALDGYDAAS
+300 AALSLVLDAAVS
-311 ARALLCAV
+311 MV
-319 RGAAFQA
+319 M
-326 ERAALRGAAGFRR
+326 FRR
-339 EPGADAA
+339 YIQTSEKA
-346 DCAFGH
+346 
-352 ADNGV
+352 V
-357 DFQCAGVCDY
+357 SILE
-367 VHADWREIPAV
+367 RE
-378 AGGAESGAGRGGVDG
+378 
-393 YVPAIHSDLGE
+393 
-404 GGFHIGARV
+404 
-413 RRKTNESVYAE
+413 
-424 KREKELWPRRSGG
+424 
-437 ARAERPEP
+437 